1 MSARDIHAVRSLE
14 RDVRALGAQLRDTP
28 GVDPGLARSLAE
40 AHSRLDAL
48 RRRVRQHDLDPTRA
62 ERCERAA
69 LEWFN
74 GLDSAEQLVEE
85 LIPDP
90 AWAGGQP
97 PKATALRVAA
107 NVLRFRDSRPRGQ
120 VAALSELGGL
130 RGMTAGFAAALLH
143 TGCIRSAAANAPRG
157 AAEVGVMLPL
167 RIETRFDTG
176 NNTVRIL
183 VIPDEPWLSR
193 HDPRV
198 SAGEMD
204 VLERY
209 VAVVEA
215 PPTGSDPPPAWGDLV
230 AATGG
235 ARAAWLMREHVTVA
249 GGMYSVVRPPDEDLR
264 TDPAYPSLVGLPDEL
279 HVFLA
284 PSGGGAPV
292 DVLTLTLDREHL
304 AMDLPNLDDPA
315 EMRWFT
321 HYKEA
326 EKAGLAGTFALPFP
340 ADQIEALFV
349 VGLGDGDPG
358 ELFGDHSD
366 AGLLGLLAPGTP
378 TNTVDGAPAA
388 SLGSE
393 REWWERVQSPLT
405 HVNRDVSLA
414 LTGRADELQFVGPL
428 EEYHE
433 PWASHLITALWPA
446 LFGFAAEDVWA
457 LPDAQ
462 SAQWWAAY
470 ALFPEGP
477 YPTLRLGSQPYGLL
491 PATSLEDWRAVD
503 GDPPL
508 EAALAHARDAVL
520 GSWVT
525 AAEARGT
532 AAGAT
537 IEGLL
542 GRLADTP
549 TAIAY
554 RHRPAIALE
563 LWWLILAVSGSAIPW
578 AEFEKAWNTEFPVAD
593 ELNLHPQRRYGAIGT
608 PVLVGLPL
616 VRPEKLSPEQFV
628 DVLKQLI
635 QIAFESPSAF
645 RSIPGSREA
654 VLPARRARQP
664 AAAAG
669 RARAAGRDRRHR
681 AHVRQR
687 GAAASRSG
695 RTTAEHRGAPRRG
708 GSSS

>member
-1 MSARDIHAVRSLE
+1 M
-14 RDVRALGAQLRDTP
+14 
-28 GVDPGLARSLAE
+28 
-40 AHSRLDAL
+40 
-48 RRRVRQHDLDPTRA
+48 
-62 ERCERAA
+62 
-69 LEWFN
+69 
-74 GLDSAEQLVEE
+74 
-85 LIPDP
+85 
-90 AWAGGQP
+90 
-97 PKATALRVAA
+97 
-107 NVLRFRDSRPRGQ
+107 
-120 VAALSELGGL
+120 
-130 RGMTAGFAAALLH
+130 
-143 TGCIRSAAANAPRG
+143 
-157 AAEVGVMLPL
+157 
-167 RIETRFDTG
+167 
-176 NNTVRIL
+176 
-183 VIPDEPWLSR
+183 
-193 HDPRV
+193 
-198 SAGEMD
+198 
-204 VLERY
+204 
-209 VAVVEA
+209 
-215 PPTGSDPPPAWGDLV
+215 
-230 AATGG
+230 
-235 ARAAWLMREHVTVA
+235 
-249 GGMYSVVRPPDEDLR
+249 
-264 TDPAYPSLVGLPDEL
+264 
-279 HVFLA
+279 
-284 PSGGGAPV
+284 
-292 DVLTLTLDREHL
+292 
-304 AMDLPNLDDPA
+304 
-315 EMRWFT
+315 
-321 HYKEA
+321 
-326 EKAGLAGTFALPFP
+326 
-340 ADQIEALFV
+340 

-393 REWWERVQSPLT
+393 REWWERVQSPPT

-503 GDPPL
+503 GDSPL

-578 AEFEKAWNTEFPVAD
+578 AEFEKAWNTEFPVAG

-645 RSIPGSREA
+645 RSIPGLEKRYFQHGELDSLLLRLAVRALQVAIGDIGRTFVNEGPPLLDPVARQQSTEEHLARWIELVIPSAVQEDTAEA
-654 VLPARRARQP
+654 KAFRLVADGIVNLIGIPEDRLERLLRATLDTASHRVDPWFTGIATRRLQDALDSGGARMRLGAYGWVDAPRPGTPGPTAAGFIHAPSQAQALTASVLRDRSINDADPARWHMDMTSRTVKGDEP
-664 AAAAG
+664 
-669 RARAAGRDRRHR
+669 DR
-681 AHVRQR
+681 
-687 GAAASRSG
+687 G
-695 RTTAEHRGAPRRG
+695 
-708 GSSS
+708 